1 MTQEFNIRRLYIK
14 DISFEI
20 PGGAQ
25 TFTKAWEPELKIDVD
40 VTVEPLG
47 ETTHEVTLVLT
58 VVARNAGQTAFMLE
72 VLQSGIFHLAGYD
85 GAMLH
90 RILHTVCPN
99 ALFPYAREAIDSTV
113 VRGSFPALMLEPI
126 NFEAIYLDNKG

>member
-20 PGGAQ
+20 PAGAQ
-25 TFTKAWEPELKIDVD
+25 TFTKAWDPELKVDVD

-47 ETTHEVTLVLT
+47 ETTHDVTLTMT
-58 VVARNAGQTAFMLE
+58 VVARNGGQTAFMLE
-72 VLQSGIFHLAGYD
+72 VLQAGIFHVTGYD

-113 VRGSFPALMLEPI
+113 IKGSFPALMLEPV
-126 NFEAIYLDNKG
+126 NFEAIYLENKG